1 MRNIVTFVLLWIPVG
16 GLVGAES
23 ASHAA
28 EPAMLGIAAGYPDD
42 EGIQKDAAVIL
53 YEGYELPSIDALKD
67 RGWRWSTYNKGVY
80 RLSADPSLAFGGR
93 QCLVK
98 NAIEGAEGAI
108 MPRDIT
114 ENGPVYHRVYL
125 KVPRDA
131 PNVRVMGITG
141 VKDGLPTWKAIGS
154 AGMPGGEAYYCVTL
168 TFQNRNGKYRPM
180 WYPYHADQFGPWGS
194 NWSIDAEVPID
205 RWFCMEIMVKL
216 NTPAKKPRHGAAGS
230 RDGNRDGEL
239 RMWIDGKEVYTRTDL
254 RYRDSEDLRTRMIF
268 DQCYTSRGFSKN
280 ATFLADNRVV
290 ARKYVGPRVS
300 EKQEPTYVPPVR
312 RAEKIEQPA
321 GLAAKYASDK
331 GIESDPAVILAEDF
345 EVESADVL
353 QQRGWVPRHGTRR
366 WSNGQGETIGW
377 KGYQIARD
385 DGSALA
391 GKACLTK
398 WGEAGGTGAK
408 MTYGLPAGEEVLYQR
423 AYLKLPAELSG
434 ETTRLMAVT
443 GVPDGEPT
451 YQTYGSDTHTGRD
464 PFWVVLGL
472 CNIERDGKIR
482 NRHLRLMLKKTDYQF
497 VLSGTK
503 NALPVDRWFCLE
515 MMVKLNTPGRRNG
528 EIRVWQDGAEVFHHT
543 QLPIRKTD
551 SVKIRSVEDQCR
563 IDSRRFTRPTRFWVD
578 NLVVANAYIGPM
590 QTGPKGNPS
599 H

>member
-1 MRNIVTFVLLWIPVG
+1 MRIFVIFVLLWMSIDDSA
-16 GLVGAES
+16 GAEPVS
-23 ASHAA
+23 PAA
-28 EPAMLGIAAGYPDD
+28 EPAMLGIAAGYPGD
-42 EGIQKDAAVIL
+42 EGIRDDPAVIL
-53 YEGYELPSIDALKD
+53 FEDYELPSIDALKD
-67 RGWRWSTYNKGVY
+67 RGWTWSTYTKGVY
-80 RLSADPSLAFGGR
+80 RLADDPALAFGGR
-93 QCLVK
+93 RCLVK
-98 NAIEGAEGAI
+98 NAIEGTNGAI

-168 TFQNRNGKYRPM
+168 TLQNRDGKYRPM

-194 NWSIDAEVPID
+194 NWPIDAEVPID

-216 NTPAKKPRHGAAGS
+216 NTPAKKPQHRAAAA

-239 RMWIDGKEVYTRTDL
+239 RMWIDGKEVYSRTDV
-254 RYRDSEDLRTRMIF
+254 RYRHTEDVRTRMIF
-268 DQCYTSRGFSKN
+268 DQCYTSRGFSTN

-290 ARKYVGPRVS
+290 ARKYVGPRVDA
-300 EKQEPTYVPPVR
+300 KQEPTYVPPVR
-312 RAEKIEQPA
+312 RAEKIEHTA
-321 GLAAKYASDK
+321 GLAARYASDE

-366 WSNGQGETIGW
+366 WGNGQGETIGW
-377 KGYQIARD
+377 QGYQIARG
-385 DGSALA
+385 DGSAFA

-398 WGEAGGTGAK
+398 WGEAEGTGAK
-408 MTYGLPAGEEVLYQR
+408 MSYDLPAGEEVLYQR
-423 AYLKLPAELSG
+423 VYLKLPATLSG
-434 ETTRLMAVT
+434 ETTRLMSVT
-443 GVPDGEPT
+443 GVPDGQPT
-451 YQTYGSDTHTGRD
+451 YQTYGAETPAGQD
-464 PFWVVLGL
+464 PFWAVLAL
-472 CNIERDGKIR
+472 YNHERDGKIR
-482 NRHLRLMLKKTDYQF
+482 NRHLRLMLKTTDYQF
-497 VLSGTK
+497 VLSGTR
-503 NALPVDRWFCLE
+503 NALSVDRWFCLE
-515 MMVKLNTPGRRNG
+515 MMVKLNAPGLRDG
-528 EIRVWQDGAEVFHHT
+528 QIRVWQDGAEVFRHT

-578 NLVVANAYIGPM
+578 NLVVAGEYIGPM
-590 QTGPKGNPS
+590 RRGP
-599 H
+599 

>member
-1 MRNIVTFVLLWIPVG
+1 MENRPMRIIVIFVLLWMPIG
-16 GLVGAES
+16 DLAGAES
-23 ASHAA
+23 ASPAA

-42 EGIQKDAAVIL
+42 EGIGEDPAVIL
-53 YEGYELPSIDALKD
+53 CEDYELPSMDALKE
-67 RGWRWSTYNKGVY
+67 RGRRWSTYTKGVY
-80 RLSADPSLAFGGR
+80 QLSDDPSLAFGGR

-125 KVPRDA
+125 KVPRGA

-154 AGMPGGEAYYCVTL
+154 AGMRGGESYYCVTL
-168 TFQNRNGKYRPM
+168 TFQNRDGKYRPM

-216 NTPAKKPRHGAAGS
+216 NTPGRAEGT
-230 RDGNRDGEL
+230 RDGNRNGEL
-239 RMWIDGKEVYTRTDL
+239 RMWIDGKEVYSRTDI
-254 RYRDSEDLRTRMIF
+254 RYRNSEDVRTRMIF

-290 ARKYVGPRVS
+290 ARKYVGPRVNAR
-300 EKQEPTYVPPVR
+300 QEPTYVPPVR

-321 GLAAKYASDK
+321 GSAAKYASDE

-345 EVESADVL
+345 EVESVDVL

-366 WSNGQGETIGW
+366 WANGQGETIGW
-377 KGYQIARD
+377 KGYQIARGE
-385 DGSALA
+385 GSAFT

-398 WGEAGGTGAK
+398 WGEAKGTGAK
-408 MTYGLPAGEEVLYQR
+408 MTYDLPAGEEVLYQR
-423 AYLKLPAELSG
+423 VYLKLPAELSG
-434 ETTRLMAVT
+434 ETTRLMGVT
-443 GVPDGEPT
+443 GVPDEEPT
-451 YQTYGSDTHTGRD
+451 YQTYGAETPAGQN
-464 PFWVVLGL
+464 PFWVVLAL
-472 CNIERDGKIR
+472 YNHEKDGKIQ
-482 NRHLRLMLKKTDYQF
+482 NRHLRLMLKTTDYQF
-497 VLSGTK
+497 VLSGT
-503 NALPVDRWFCLE
+503 NNTLPVDRWFCLE

-528 EIRVWQDGAEVFHHT
+528 EIRVWQDGAEMFRHT
-543 QLPIRKTD
+543 QLPIRKAD
-551 SVKIRSVEDQCR
+551 SIKIRSVHDQCR
-563 IDSRRFTRPTRFWVD
+563 IDSRRFTGPTRFWVD
-578 NLVVANAYIGPM
+578 NLVVASAYIGPM
-590 QTGPKGNPS
+590 QRP
-599 H
+599 